1 LEISLVTLVFFS
13 ALGALVVLYTLHFR
27 HRALVM
33 GPERLLA
40 ALSRTITGDEEEQ
53 AEEEELRQGVAE
65 LEARLKR
72 ALYIIASLLIAVLAA
87 CLVLIAAS
95 TLPDL
100 SLALSGVFVF
110 LISLL
115 ISVMLLRDI
124 LRNISQQLKSEK
136 PSS

>member
-124 LRNISQQLKSEK
+124 IRNISQQLKSEK